1 MTVKNFTLL
10 IWLALE
16 GEAHS
21 QCLFQRDLQEV
32 FTVFPSKWKEF
43 FFLPGKVYVWEIQL
57 RNTTVEE
64 FILSIDRMFIYKFV
78 LFSDARIVHAVADEH
93 TCIICIAYTLAE
105 QSESAKYEYS
115 T

>member
-1 MTVKNFTLL
+1 
-10 IWLALE
+10 
-16 GEAHS
+16 
-21 QCLFQRDLQEV
+21 
-32 FTVFPSKWKEF
+32 
-43 FFLPGKVYVWEIQL
+43 
-57 RNTTVEE
+57 
-64 FILSIDRMFIYKFV
+64 MFIYKFV